1 MIFDALYYRERA
13 RRAVDELR
21 DVRAAYT
28 GMADHYRTALFALD
42 AANEREADL
51 RRLLEEAEQH
61 LECMTIDNAD
71 LERTNA
77 ALVAGLRWFES
88 GSEAK

>member
-28 GMADHYRTALFALD
+28 GMTDNYQRLLLCLD

-61 LECMTIDNAD
+61 LECMTLDNAD
-71 LERTNA
+71 LERVNA
-77 ALVAGLRWFES
+77 ALVAGLRWFE
-88 GSEAK
+88 GTEEAK